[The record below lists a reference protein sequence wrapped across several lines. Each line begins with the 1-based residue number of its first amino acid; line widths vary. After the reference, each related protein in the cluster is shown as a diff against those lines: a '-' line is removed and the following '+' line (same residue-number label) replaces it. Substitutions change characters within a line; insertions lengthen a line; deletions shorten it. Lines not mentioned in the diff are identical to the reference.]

1 MQAIFGGALEF
12 IRRGMKSP
20 TMVARSGHRDHI
32 SRMIERSRSFSQ
44 TRVRDASRPAPAA
57 PVARPTRE
65 PVEVEARLDPRASA
79 ENLPKELGGPK
90 GPEPTRF
97 GDWEHNGRCTDF

>member
-1 MQAIFGGALEF
+1 MN
-12 IRRGMKSP
+12 
-20 TMVARSGHRDHI
+20 
-32 SRMIERSRSFSQ
+32 ERSRSFSQ
-44 TRVRDASRPAPAA
+44 TRVRDASTQRPATPDEQA
-57 PVARPTRE
+57 VRE
-65 PVEVEARLDPRASA
+65 PVEVAANLDPRASA